1 MVECQKQNCGK
12 QYIGET
18 ERSLKERF
26 SDHKNYVKNHHLN
39 QATGAHFNEPGHQI
53 EHMKVIA
60 IEKLKNK
67 NTQYRKEKEKFFI
80 QKFDS
85 FHNGINKRP

>member
-1 MVECQKQNCGK
+1 MSKRKIFRPQKLCEK
-12 QYIGET
+12 P
-18 ERSLKERF
+18 SFKP
-26 SDHKNYVKNHHLN
+26 S
-39 QATGAHFNEPGHQI
+39 AHFNEPGHRI

-85 FHNGINKRP
+85 YHNGINKRP

>member
-1 MVECQKQNCGK
+1 
-12 QYIGET
+12 
-18 ERSLKERF
+18 
-26 SDHKNYVKNHHLN
+26 
-39 QATGAHFNEPGHQI
+39 
-53 EHMKVIA
+53 MKVIA